1 MKIPKKILIS
11 IAYNNECFNVE
22 VPTEL
27 TVHEAKNKVVSS
39 LNELNKEKG
48 NNAKIPEAINF
59 YHNGKILEDDKLLV
73 NYGIWDGA
81 VIAMR

>member
-1 MKIPKKILIS
+1 MKIPQKILIS
-11 IAYNNECFNVE
+11 IIYNNECFNVE

-27 TVHEAKNKVVSS
+27 TINEAKKKVVSS
-39 LNELNKEKG
+39 LNELNRDNG
-48 NNAKIPEAINF
+48 NSATIPGAINF